1 MNLKI
6 TLIVSLLILSTIG
19 TIWWFST
26 DKAQNP
32 TRKLSITREELTP
45 TSTPLPLLKYA
56 IPQLKALQS
65 QPQQALQVKKI
76 ITQDLES
83 NLYTFLISY
92 QSQGKTISGALTLK
106 LESANSATSNPI
118 TESTLPTPT
127 ALPIIIMLRGYVPL
141 EIYSPGV
148 GTKNAASAFANQG
161 YLTIAPDF
169 LGFGESDTEPTDTW
183 EARFLK
189 PLNIMDLLATLQK
202 FPTINL
208 SAFPKLPVTTVTL
221 DPQKI
226 GIWAHSNGGQIA
238 VTTLEALAEPIPT
251 TLWAPVLAPFPYSIL
266 YFSDE
271 YEDEGKE
278 MRKYL
283 SQFEENYD
291 VFDFSLTKHLSHLQG
306 PLQIHHGGRDDSA
319 LLSWSEEFLAKVDLE
334 NERRNNESTKS
345 ATLAAQLKKIEVN
358 FYSYPN
364 ADHNLQPNWEQAIQR
379 DLEFFEKN
387 LRNKK

>member
-6 TLIVSLLILSTIG
+6 VFITTLLILSTIG

-45 TSTPLPLLKYA
+45 TPTPLPLLKYA
-56 IPQLKALQS
+56 IPQLKTLQS

-83 NLYTFLISY
+83 NLYTFPISY

-106 LESANSATSNPI
+106 LESANPVTSNPI
-118 TESTLPTPT
+118 PESTLPTPT
-127 ALPIIIMLRGYVPL
+127 ALPIIVMLRGYVPL

-148 GTKNAASAFANQG
+148 GTKNAATAFANQG

-169 LGFGESDTEPTDTW
+169 LGFGESDKEPIDTW

-202 FPTINL
+202 FPTIDL
-208 SAFPKLPVTTVTL
+208 SAFPELPVTTITL

-238 VTTLEALAEPIPT
+238 ITTLEALAEPIPT

-278 MRKYL
+278 TRKYL

-291 VFDFSLTKHLSHLQG
+291 VFDFSLTQHLDRLQG
-306 PLQIHHGGRDDSA
+306 PLQNHHGGRDESA
-319 LLSWSEEFLAKVDLE
+319 
-334 NERRNNESTKS
+334 
-345 ATLAAQLKKIEVN
+345 
-358 FYSYPN
+358 
-364 ADHNLQPNWEQAIQR
+364 
-379 DLEFFEKN
+379 
-387 LRNKK
+387 